1 MIALVKTITIIAIN
15 FVLKNVHINNI
26 KRLHHHR
33 IELSVGTDVS
43 KTRASRES
51 IIFHYWYFL
60 DKVFKFQPVVYND
73 CHDL

>member
-43 KTRASRES
+43 KTRAS
-51 IIFHYWYFL
+51 
-60 DKVFKFQPVVYND
+60 
-73 CHDL
+73 